1 MHLPSVDQAVHF
13 HPPPEAL
20 GPGTGLPT
28 PAARTHDEFYISPP
42 PQDRGP
48 APRDTGQ
55 IERKQRGGCA
65 GKFSKTGETA
75 GAAAAEQGVLS
86 RRHLYAFS
94 QPLLNRLSEHSLY
107 EFHNRHKGY
116 ARLFGGTPDS
126 GDPPLH
132 CAVGTATSQRVRVR
146 PAPKVRPRHSPAAA
160 RRRFRAREMREIDKR
175 RQGNSSPLSLQIPM
189 TVPS

>member
-1 MHLPSVDQAVHF
+1 MPCA
-13 HPPPEAL
+13 
-20 GPGTGLPT
+20 
-28 PAARTHDEFYISPP
+28 
-42 PQDRGP
+42 
-48 APRDTGQ
+48 APRPGPRPARHGTDRAEAT
-55 IERKQRGGCA
+55 RGCA

-75 GAAAAEQGVLS
+75 GAAATEQGALS

-94 QPLLNRLSEHSLY
+94 QPLLNRLPEHSLY

-126 GDPPLH
+126 GDSPLH
-132 CAVGTATSQRVRVR
+132 CAVGTATSQRVKVR
-146 PAPKVRPRHSPAAA
+146 PAPKVRPRHSPAAV
-160 RRRFRAREMREIDKR
+160 RRRFRGREMREIDKR